1 MRTIILIREIHT
13 TEEYNVMPAS
23 KTFLNVKNPNIIEA
37 LCRITTPCNI
47 LSFTF
52 QKTRAV

>member
-23 KTFLNVKNPNIIEA
+23 KTFLNVKKPKYY
-37 LCRITTPCNI
+37 R
-47 LSFTF
+47 SFMPYYDPL
-52 QKTRAV
+52 